1 MKSNIYVKVFFLCTL
16 EFGWTLVY
24 YVDKIYLKFV
34 FIFEI
39 NKNMTWHWMI
49 GLCIKTHL
57 NSKITEC

>member
-39 NKNMTWHWMI
+39 NKNMTWHDIEW
-49 GLCIKTHL
+49 LDYV
-57 NSKITEC
+57 